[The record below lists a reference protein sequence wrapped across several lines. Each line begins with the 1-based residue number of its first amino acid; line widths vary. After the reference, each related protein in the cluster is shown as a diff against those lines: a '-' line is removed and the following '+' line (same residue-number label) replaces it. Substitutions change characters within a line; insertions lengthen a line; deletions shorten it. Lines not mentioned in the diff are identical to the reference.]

1 MAALMSTTVPHF
13 SSDTAEFLRELELN
27 NNRPW
32 FETSKK
38 RFESAVLQPLE
49 ALAAVMIDRMKEVDP
64 SIAMQPK
71 ETLSKIHR
79 DVRLSK
85 DKALYWTFVEMT
97 IYPPSRPT
105 LRAPGLGFRVGPR
118 DVRITSGY
126 RVLES
131 DKVRVIRNFLAG
143 HLEEFEIE
151 LARPDFIKY
160 FGTMRGDRSKML
172 APELSLAAR
181 KQPLL
186 FNNQFCYWAEYDP
199 KTAQR
204 ADLPDFLMEHLS
216 AAQPMNK
223 FLARAF

>member
-1 MAALMSTTVPHF
+1 MTITPHF
-13 SSDTAEFLRELELN
+13 SSDTSEFLRELELN

-38 RFESAVLQPLE
+38 RFEAAVMEPME
-49 ALAAVMIDRMKEVDP
+49 ALAAVMIERMKELEP
-64 SIAMQPK
+64 SISMLPK

-85 DKALYWTFVEMT
+85 DKSLYWTAVEMSVG
-97 IYPPSRPT
+97 PPSRPT

-131 DKVRVIRNFLAG
+131 DKVRVIRNFLAV
-143 HLEEFEIE
+143 HLEEFEVE
-151 LARPDFIKY
+151 LNKPDFKKY

-172 APELSLAAR
+172 APELTAAAGR
-181 KQPLL
+181 QPLL
-186 FNNQFCYWAEYDP
+186 FNNQFCYWADHEP

-204 ADLPDFLMEHLS
+204 EDLPDFLMEHMR